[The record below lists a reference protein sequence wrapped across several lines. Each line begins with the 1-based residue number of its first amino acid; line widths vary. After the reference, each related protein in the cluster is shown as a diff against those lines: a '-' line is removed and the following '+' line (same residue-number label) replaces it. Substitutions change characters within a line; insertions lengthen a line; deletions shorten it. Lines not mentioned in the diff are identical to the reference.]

1 MSTRS
6 KNRKQ
11 SQNYYWGF
19 QNNSYRNRQKS
30 RQEIDRSKEHN
41 IIVQLDLIKFRL
53 IFKLKYFIQ
62 LQNIC
67 SIQVRMVHSPK

>member
-41 IIVQLDLIKFRL
+41 IIVQLDLIKFR
-53 IFKLKYFIQ
+53 F
-62 LQNIC
+62 NI
-67 SIQVRMVHSPK
+67 